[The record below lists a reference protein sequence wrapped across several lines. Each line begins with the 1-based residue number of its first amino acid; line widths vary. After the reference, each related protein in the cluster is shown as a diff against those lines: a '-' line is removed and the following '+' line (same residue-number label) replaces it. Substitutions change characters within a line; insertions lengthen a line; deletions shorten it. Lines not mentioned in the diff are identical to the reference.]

1 MLFRSEVP
9 MQERALSA
17 SSGDPGSVLE
27 DFLVVCGD
35 GTVVEL
41 LELQVPG
48 GKCLAAA
55 DFARGQ
61 GGPNA
66 GDKLAAWK
74 E

>member
-1 MLFRSEVP
+1 
-9 MQERALSA
+9 
-17 SSGDPGSVLE
+17 
-27 DFLVVCGD
+27 VCGD